1 MMIRKG
7 FRMLALCLAA
17 GLATTLSAQR
27 PELKFNKE
35 KRFKIV
41 QFTDLHVVW
50 QDQRSDIAFERMN
63 QVLEAEKPDLV
74 VFTGDMIYS
83 KPADQNLRKVL
94 KTVSDRHIPF
104 AITFGNH
111 DHEQGMTN
119 DQLFAAVADMPYHVT
134 LDEVPSLSGTGTCAL
149 PVLSADGKKTASVL
163 YCFDSN
169 AYLKMAE
176 VEGYD
181 YIKFDQIDWYLKRS
195 AGFTQANG
203 GEPLPA
209 LAFFHIALPEY
220 GEAAADMGAPL
231 FGIRMEKVCSPPLNS
246 GLFTAMKQ
254 SKDVMGVFVGHDHD
268 DDYAVYWKGILLAY
282 GRFTGGN
289 TEYNHL
295 PNGARVIEMT
305 EGERSFRTWIRTA
318 AGVEQ
323 TTTFPANFLRK

>member
-1 MMIRKG
+1 MNLKKIVALG
-7 FRMLALCLAA
+7 LLCL
-17 GLATTLSAQR
+17 GVCSLGYAQK
-27 PELKFNKE
+27 PELKFNKD
-35 KRFKIV
+35 KTFKIV

-63 QVLEAEKPDLV
+63 QVLDVEKPDLV
-74 VFTGDMIYS
+74 VFTGDIIYS
-83 KPADQNLRKVL
+83 KPADQNLRNVL
-94 KTVSDRHIPF
+94 KTVSDRKIPF

-119 DQLFAAVADMPYHVT
+119 DQLFAAVADMPYNITV
-134 LDEVPSLSGTGTCAL
+134 DEVPEISGTGNCAL
-149 PVLSADGKKTASVL
+149 PVKSSDGNKTAAVL

-169 AYLKMAE
+169 AYSGLE
-176 VEGYD
+176 GVDGYD
-181 YIKFDQIDWYLKRS
+181 YIKFDQINWYLNRS
-195 AGFTQANG
+195 AGFTKNNG
-203 GEPLPA
+203 GEVLPA

-220 GEAAADMGAPL
+220 AQAASDMASCMY
-231 FGIRMEKVCSPPLNS
+231 GIRKEVVCCSPLNS

-289 TEYNHL
+289 TEYNHV
-295 PNGARVIEMT
+295 PNGARVIEMK
-305 EGERSFRTWIRTA
+305 EGERSFRSWIRTK

-323 TTTFPANFLRK
+323 ETTFPNDFVRK